1 MKEKLKNG
9 FIYLIYI
16 AVIVFIINQLLTIF
30 SQPILKEYS
39 INRRTDYIADI
50 LEAVNNYNPD
60 ND

>member
-16 AVIVFIINQLLTIF
+16 AIIVFIINQLLTIF

-39 INRRTDYIADI
+39 INRRTNYIADVI
-50 LEAVNNYNPD
+50 EAVNNYDPEKD
-60 ND
+60 